1 MEMPK
6 LFQIG
11 DMAKLFHIS
20 VSSLRYYESL
30 GLLTPEFV
38 DPETGYRYYSVR
50 QFEALNTIRYLRALD
65 MPLDEIADFLG
76 NRDVCRIEQKL
87 RDQKAE
93 VVRRKEELA
102 RIERK
107 IDNRLRMLADAQ
119 SSELDTVRVVEAPA
133 SRMVVMQDS
142 LKIDSFFDMEAPIRR
157 LEASQSGTSGATE
170 AVVFLGKVGVGIS
183 PDNLNAGRFGQ
194 YDSIFIVL
202 DDEDSFSGETV
213 TFPAST
219 CVSVRFRGSHSD
231 SPAQYRKLM
240 DYLAAHRLVPSG
252 SSREITMIDYGIT
265 NDTDK
270 FVTEIMI
277 PVGNPAQAADT

>member
-1 MEMPK
+1 MPLDK
-6 LFQIG
+6 SNLFSIG
-11 DMAKLFHIS
+11 DVAKLFNLS
-20 VSSLRYYESL
+20 TGTLRHYETL
-30 GLLTPEFV
+30 GLIKPEYT
-38 DPETGYRYYSVR
+38 DPDTGYRYYSVR
-50 QFEALNTIRYLRALD
+50 QFEPLNTVRYLRVLD
-65 MPLDEIADFLG
+65 MPLGSIGDFLQ
-76 NRDVCRIEQKL
+76 NRDVDVIEQKL
-87 RDQKAE
+87 RRQKDE
-93 VVRRKEELA
+93 IVEKQRELA
-102 RIERK
+102 VIERK
-107 IDNRLRMLADAQ
+107 INSRLRMISDAR
-119 SSELDTVRVVEAPA
+119 STPLDVIEVKTLPPCRLVWVEKPL
-133 SRMVVMQDS
+133 SISDP
-142 LKIDSFFDMEAPIRR
+142 FDMEMPIRK
-157 LEASQSGTSGATE
+157 LDSAHETA
-170 AVVFLGKVGVGIS
+170 VFLGKVGVGIS

>member
-1 MEMPK
+1 MNMK
-6 LFQIG
+6 LLRIG
-11 DMAKLFHIS
+11 DVARLFHLS
-20 VSSLRYYESL
+20 VSSLRHYESL

-133 SRMVVMQDS
+133 YRMVVMQDS
-142 LKIDSFFDMEAPIRR
+142 LKVDNFFDMEAPIRR

-265 NDTDK
+265 DDTDK

>member
-1 MEMPK
+1 MNMK
-6 LFQIG
+6 LLRIG
-11 DMAKLFHIS
+11 DVARLFHLS
-20 VSSLRYYESL
+20 VSSLRHYESL

-170 AVVFLGKVGVGIS
+170 AIVFLGKVGVGIS

-252 SSREITMIDYGIT
+252 FSREITMIDYGIT

>member
-1 MEMPK
+1 MNMK
-6 LFQIG
+6 LLRIG
-11 DMAKLFHIS
+11 DVARLFHLS
-20 VSSLRYYESL
+20 VSSLRHYESL

-50 QFEALNTIRYLRALD
+50 QFEALNTIRYLRARD

-142 LKIDSFFDMEAPIRR
+142 LKIDSFFDMEAHIRR

-170 AVVFLGKVGVGIS
+170 AIVFLGKVGVGIS

-202 DDEDSFSGETV
+202 DDEDSFSHETV

-219 CVSVRFRGSHSD
+219 FVSVRFRGSHSV
-231 SPAQYRKLM
+231 SPAQHRKLM

-265 NDTDK
+265 NDMDK

>member
-1 MEMPK
+1 MNMK
-6 LFQIG
+6 LLRIG
-11 DMAKLFHIS
+11 DVARLFHLS
-20 VSSLRYYESL
+20 VSSLRHYESL

-133 SRMVVMQDS
+133 YRMVVMQDS
-142 LKIDSFFDMEAPIRR
+142 LKIDNFFDMEAPIRR

-170 AVVFLGKVGVGIS
+170 AVVFLGKVGIGIS

>member
-1 MEMPK
+1 MNMK
-6 LFQIG
+6 LLRIG
-11 DMAKLFHIS
+11 DVARLFHLS
-20 VSSLRYYESL
+20 VSSLRHYESL

-270 FVTEIMI
+270 FLTEIMI

>member
-1 MEMPK
+1 MNMK
-6 LFQIG
+6 LLRIG
-11 DMAKLFHIS
+11 DVARLFHLS
-20 VSSLRYYESL
+20 VSSLRHYESL

-119 SSELDTVRVVEAPA
+119 SSELDTVRVVEAPT
-133 SRMVVMQDS
+133 SRMVLMQDS

-170 AVVFLGKVGVGIS
+170 AIVFLGKVGVGIS

-213 TFPAST
+213 TFPAAM

-240 DYLAAHRLVPSG
+240 NYLAAHRLVPSG
-252 SSREITMIDYGIT
+252 FSREITMIDYGIT

>member
-1 MEMPK
+1 MNMK
-6 LFQIG
+6 LLRIG
-11 DMAKLFHIS
+11 DVARLFHLS
-20 VSSLRYYESL
+20 VSSLRHYESL

-133 SRMVVMQDS
+133 YRMVVMQDS